1 MGKRWRFHPHDA
13 QRISHLEKA
22 AGIPPVV
29 AQLLI
34 CRGVVDPQ
42 RARDFL
48 EANLNRSVSRAELCA
63 ASGAKLRT
71 LHHSFEHKYGV
82 SPIAYHRYR
91 RLSQAREQLKRAD
104 PARCTVAQA
113 AP

>member
-34 CRGVVDPQ
+34 CRGVVDQQ

-48 EANLNRSVSRAELCA
+48 EA
-63 ASGAKLRT
+63 KLIGLRD
-71 LHHSFEHKYGV
+71 
-82 SPIAYHRYR
+82 P
-91 RLSQAREQLKRAD
+91 EQLPGLSEAAD
-104 PARCTVAQA
+104 DCLS
-113 AP
+113 